1 MSSALIRQ
9 ALEFVD
15 PEEHSK
21 LKKRGKKRS
30 RSAGQAVPHPY
41 KSRSEKTN
49 NTTNDN
55 KVDQNIKKLLVLSEP
70 AADPNIVEKIIQRA
84 KKQKPLL
91 ENTEVKKGKEK
102 SILFPEEKQS
112 FQDFEKELFC
122 S

>member
-41 KSRSEKTN
+41 KSRSGKTN